1 MKKLLAIM
9 MASVLCLFLFTACG
23 GNSEEASGEAAP
35 AEAAAA
41 WAVPGPRRNVT
52 WKNL

>member
-23 GNSEEASGEAAP
+23 GNSEEASGEAAFRYVKKVI
-35 AEAAAA
+35 ELIEKDDYEL
-41 WAVPGPRRNVT
+41 V
-52 WKNL
+52 